1 MNSNFQL
8 AYISESTQGTGD
20 ADVQAI
26 VHVARSYNAS
36 RSITGLLIYNAGH
49 YMQFLEG
56 PQDAVL
62 ACFEKVRHDRRH
74 HAVHPFFEGSAETRA
89 FAAWTMAYRNFES
102 YEPFLRTKFEEC
114 VFAVT
119 RGEIVYTREAALE
132 IMQLFARTW

>member
-1 MNSNFQL
+1 MPSVFQL
-8 AYISESTQGTGD
+8 AYISESTPGTTASD
-20 ADVQAI
+20 VETIVQA
-26 VHVARSYNAS
+26 AQTYNAS

-56 PQDAVL
+56 PQEATL
-62 ACFEKVRHDRRH
+62 ACFEKVRRDRRH
-74 HAVHPFFEGSAETRA
+74 HGVHSFFEGSADTRA

-132 IMQLFARTW
+132 VMHLFARTW